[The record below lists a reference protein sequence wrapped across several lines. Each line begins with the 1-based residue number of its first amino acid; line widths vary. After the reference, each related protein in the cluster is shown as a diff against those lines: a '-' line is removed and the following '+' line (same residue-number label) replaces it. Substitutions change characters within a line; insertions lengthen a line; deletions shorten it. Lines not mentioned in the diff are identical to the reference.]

1 MPTPPMTD
9 DESLPVGAD
18 LAIAL
23 MDAATRANM
32 SDSCRRGFLI
42 ELPALG
48 EVMVTGDL
56 HGHTANLRRITQLA
70 NLQRYRDRHLI
81 LQELVHELDSITE
94 VCRSYRLLEMAA
106 RLKTTFPHQVHI
118 LLGNHE
124 FSELLSLEIGK
135 RGRELNSAF
144 REGVEVAYGFRSE
157 DVIQAYHRFWR
168 SCPLAIHTE
177 NRVFISHSTPRM
189 EKGEAFSLEYFRKVT
204 PAEVFQR
211 EGPIF
216 SLLWG
221 RDYRPEAA
229 EAFAERMKAD
239 VLIVGHTACKEGLH
253 VPNARHVILDCK
265 DLDAR
270 YALLPLTTP
279 LTQAEVLARAHKLY
293 G

>member
-1 MPTPPMTD
+1 MTD

-23 MDAATRANM
+23 MDAATRANLN
-32 SDSCRRGFLI
+32 DSCRRGFLI

-70 NLQRYRDRHLI
+70 NLQRFRDRHLI
-81 LQELVHELDSITE
+81 LQELVHELDSITD

-106 RLKTTFPHQVHI
+106 RLKTTFPHQVHV

-124 FSELLSLEIGK
+124 FSELLNLEIGK

-144 REGVEVAYGFRSE
+144 REGVEVAYGFRGE
-157 DVIQAYHRFWR
+157 DVIKAYHRFWR
-168 SCPLAIHTE
+168 SCPLAVHTE
-177 NRVFISHSTPRM
+177 NRLFISHSTPRM
-189 EKGEAFSLEYFRKVT
+189 EKGEAFNLEYFRKVT

-229 EAFAERMKAD
+229 EAFAERMQAD
-239 VLIVGHTACKEGLH
+239 VLMVGHTACKEGLH

-265 DLDAR
+265 DLDGR
-270 YALLPLTTP
+270 YALLPLTARQ
-279 LTQAEVLARAHKLY
+279 TQAEVLARVHKLY